1 VTCPPGAPVPAEGPV
16 PRCVGVGPEAVAV
29 PAGISVPAGDPGGT
43 RNRRARWLPRLRV
56 GEIGFALLGF
66 PVALAGLLLAVAG
79 AYAGGLLAVT
89 IVGLPVLAAE
99 VRAARFAG
107 RWHRGL
113 LRALLGVR
121 IEPPARIAAAHG
133 MLGWVGAGLADAA
146 GWRGVGYLLVRF
158 PLAVLGLLS
167 ALVLPA
173 LGGLMIGMT
182 CWLLVTRP
190 DGRTPDWLTAPAIPA
205 GLLVLLATPLAVRGS
220 TLLNIWVARL
230 LLGPGRAQQELTDLR
245 RARSTMVAEHTRSL
259 RRIEQ
264 DLHDGTQAQ
273 LVAIAIT
280 LALVAD
286 SVSPQDDRARKLL
299 GRARRQTDDTIAELR
314 RLIHGIDP
322 TALQDGLPAALRA
335 LGEDGALPVEV
346 AVRMPE
352 RPQAG
357 IERIAYFCVVELLTN
372 VVKHSGA
379 KRVRIEASAAKGRL
393 LITVT
398 DDGRGGARV
407 GAGTG
412 LAGLR
417 ERLAGVDGTLH
428 VDSPPGGPTQARI
441 TLPTSI

>member
-1 VTCPPGAPVPAEGPV
+1 MTRPPGPPA
-16 PRCVGVGPEAVAV
+16 
-29 PAGISVPAGDPGGT
+29 PAGTSVPAGGPGGS
-43 RNRRARWLPRLRV
+43 RNRSAARWLPRLRA

-66 PVALAGLLLAVAG
+66 PVALAGLALAVLG
-79 AYAGGLLAVT
+79 AYAGGLLALTV
-89 IVGLPVLAAE
+89 VGLPVLAAE

-121 IEPPARIAAAHG
+121 IEPPAPMAASPG
-133 MLGWVGAGLADAA
+133 VLGWVGAGLADTA
-146 GWRGVGYLLVRF
+146 GWRGVAYLLVRF

-167 ALVLPA
+167 ALALPA
-173 LGGLMIGMT
+173 LGGLMIGMSG
-182 CWLLVTRP
+182 WLLATRP
-190 DGRTPDWLTAPAIPA
+190 DGRAPDWLTALAIPA
-205 GLLVLLATPLAVRGS
+205 GLLVLLATPLAVRG
-220 TLLNIWVARL
+220 TTRLNVWAARP

-245 RARSTMVAEHTRSL
+245 QARSNMVAEHTRSL
-259 RRIEQ
+259 RQIEQ

-286 SVSPQDDRARKLL
+286 SVSPQDERAQKLI
-299 GRARRQTDDTIAELR
+299 GRAREQTDHTIAELR

-335 LGEDGALPVEV
+335 LGEDATLPVEV
-346 AVRMPE
+346 SVRMPE
-352 RPQAG
+352 RAQAG

-379 KRVRIEASAAKGRL
+379 DRVRIEASAADGRL

-417 ERLAGVDGTLH
+417 ERLAGVDGTLD
-428 VDSPPGGPTQARI
+428 VDSPPGGPTRARI